1 MFKLSR
7 TESISGGANN
17 KTSTTKLDGYEEVM
31 RQDWLDIELN
41 SYIRYEKNDG
51 VLTKGGF
58 VFSKSIEKNTLSLRS
73 DLHSYNSA
81 SWQVQLDNISK
92 IWRKRSS
99 ANDMDNG
106 ANNETLQRIIKQ
118 LHSRLSVLE
127 NTNDD
132 ENSFDKLSAEVLQL
146 RADYGDLKHDIK
158 EIYNYLESLNKFIS
172 GTTEK

>member
-7 TESISGGANN
+7 SEPTLGGAN
-17 KTSTTKLDGYEEVM
+17 TKSNAKLEGYEEVM

-41 SYIRYEKNDG
+41 TYIRYEKNDG

-58 VFSKSIEKNTLSLRS
+58 IFSKSIERNTLSLRS

-81 SWQVQLDNISK
+81 SWQVQLDNIST
-92 IWRKRSS
+92 IWRKKSS
-99 ANDMDNG
+99 SNDIDG
-106 ANNETLQRIIKQ
+106 NNETLQRIIKQ

-127 NTNDD
+127 SNNDD
-132 ENSFDKLSAEVLQL
+132 DNGVDRMSAEILQL
-146 RADYGDLKHDIK
+146 RSDYNDLKHDIK

-172 GTTEK
+172 GTNEK